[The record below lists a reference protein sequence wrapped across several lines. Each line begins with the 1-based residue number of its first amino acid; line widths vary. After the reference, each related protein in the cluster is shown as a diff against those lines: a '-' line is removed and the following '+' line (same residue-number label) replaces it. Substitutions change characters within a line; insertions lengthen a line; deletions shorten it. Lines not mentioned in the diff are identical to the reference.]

1 MAKAVIAY
9 DKDLPEIPGR
19 RPWEKPTSYLV
30 KDDAAATGWREET
43 SGRRPSRLLLV
54 PKIRAAVDAWRA
66 GGYEGASEVTRRLFE
81 YWFEEDHEVP
91 GFGVPFRYYFCQ
103 REAIETLV
111 WLVEIAGQRDA
122 QKLIQAH
129 ATIFKKDL
137 FTKNITFQTTMD
149 GRRQLRRYVP
159 ELDAE
164 GVAGPP
170 ARGPAPLRLQDGHR
184 LGQDLGGGDGH
195 RLGPLPQAAGAG
207 LGAVHQLPDRRAE
220 RDRLPAAGARLR
232 RQPDLLRAAADPAGV
247 ARRVRAEGDPA
258 RRGRRARP
266 VRQPLPHQHPPALRV
281 ARRGVDAAERHRGAA
296 RQEAREGPRRL
307 RASARCWSG

>member
-9 DKDLPEIPGR
+9 DKDLPDIPGR

-30 KDDAAATGWREET
+30 KDAAAPTGWRVDE

-66 GGYEGASEVTRRLFE
+66 GRYEGASDVTIRLFE

-122 QKLIQAH
+122 QQLIQAH
-129 ATIFKKDL
+129 ATIFEKDL

-164 GVAGPP
+164 GLQDLPP
-170 ARGPAPLRLQDGHR
+170 EDLRRFGFKMATGSGKTRAKAKDIVWARLHQPRGPES
-184 LGQDLGGGDGH
+184 
-195 RLGPLPQAAGAG
+195 G
-207 LGAVHQLPDRRAE
+207 LCADF
-220 RDRLPAAGARLR
+220 
-232 RQPDLLRAAADPAGV
+232 LLV
-247 ARRVRAEGDPA
+247 
-258 RRGRRARP
+258 
-266 VRQPLPHQHPPALRV
+266 PPNLIR
-281 ARRGVDAAERHRGAA
+281 
-296 RQEAREGPRRL
+296 
-307 RASARCWSG
+307 